1 VDQYIP
7 LALIYPVL
15 LADLYHPK
23 CLVGQYHLV
32 FPSALIHLA
41 DLYHPKCLEDQYILL
56 VLIHLLDLVRP
67 PVPDHPLG
75 LAGRPHLLRLE
86 DLVYLEDL
94 EVLEVLVIL
103 LDPVLLGDPL
113 GIGDLPHIH
122 YDYKFPLVIVRV
134 HSSPFY
140 LLTGYQY
147 LTFGSF
153 HVGYELSAFVP

>member
-1 VDQYIP
+1 
-7 LALIYPVL
+7 VL
-15 LADLYHPK
+15 LADLYH
-23 CLVGQYHLV
+23 L
-32 FPSALIHLA
+32 
-41 DLYHPKCLEDQYILL
+41 KCLEDQYILL
-56 VLIHLLDLVRP
+56 VLILLAALVDLYHLKCLVGQYIPLDLIHLLDLVRP

-75 LAGRPHLLRLE
+75 LVGRPHLLRLE
-86 DLVYLEDL
+86 DLGRLERL